1 MLVWISFFISLLV
14 IVILAKRSLWLA
26 LISGSVLLGLLNLPL
41 AKLFATI
48 IRTISQ
54 PEILLLATAV
64 GLIPLIGGSLKNT
77 GLMDNLVK
85 NLKMN
90 KKLYLMLAPALMG
103 LLPIPGGALLSAP
116 MMHNAGSEIKPLDFA
131 VINVWFR
138 HIFILIYP
146 LGALLPCTKMADL
159 EVFTVIPVLIPG
171 FVIFTFLGYF
181 FFLRGINGSTNIGT
195 RIDWYQLS
203 IPLLII
209 ISAPVTYLFLQRNNI
224 IDELALMTGVAFS
237 MILTVILGKMQ
248 FAEFK
253 TVFFRMRPWNYFM
266 IIIGIFMFLH
276 IFQSTT
282 ISRLIAE
289 IGFSRYFLIIVL
301 GAFLSLVTGRVQLPV
316 SILVPIYLAA
326 YGPFT
331 VLPFVLMYFAIYLG
345 YMISPIHPCVTVSL
359 EYFGTNYKDFARKL
373 LPPTLIGFVISLIAA
388 ITLL

>member
-1 MLVWISFFISLLV
+1 
-14 IVILAKRSLWLA
+14 VILAKRSLWLA

-41 AKLFATI
+41 AKLFASI
-48 IRTISQ
+48 IQTISQ

-116 MMHNAGSEIKPLDFA
+116 MMHNAGREIKPVDFA

-159 EVFTVIPVLIPG
+159 EVFTVIPMLIPG

-209 ISAPVTYLFLQRNNI
+209 ISAPVTYLFLQRNKI
-224 IDELALMTGVAFS
+224 IDELALLIGVAFS
-237 MILTVILGKMQ
+237 LLLTFILGKMH
-248 FAEFK
+248 FIDFK
-253 TVFFRMRPWNYFM
+253 KVFFRMRPWNYFM

-282 ISRLIAE
+282 ISKLIAD
-289 IGFSRYFLIIVL
+289 IGFSRNFLIIVL

-359 EYFGTNYKDFARKL
+359 EYFGTNYKDFAWKL